1 MPYHREMWKILKNVF
16 NIRSL
21 RTNQLEAINAAMM
34 KHDCF
39 ILMPTGGGKSLC
51 FQLTGLMGTGVTF
64 VISPLRSLIQDQV
77 QRLQSLK
84 VGSCCLFILSE
95 VLRNNSFFI
104 GICSLAP
111 FIAPSFE

>member
-1 MPYHREMWKILKNVF
+1 MNFFFSVDLKRRDMPYHREMWKILKNVY

-51 FQLTGLMGTGVTF
+51 FQLTALMGTGVTF

-84 VGSCCLFILSE
+84 VK
-95 VLRNNSFFI
+95 
-104 GICSLAP
+104 
-111 FIAPSFE
+111 

>member
-1 MPYHREMWKILKNVF
+1 MWKILKNVY

-34 KHDCF
+34 KLDCF

-51 FQLTGLMGTGVTF
+51 FQLTGLMGAGVTF

-84 VGSCCLFILSE
+84 VISSVEIKAAALIFWP
-95 VLRNNSFFI
+95 VSFVFCSNVCSYQFNQ
-104 GICSLAP
+104 CSLLSAL
-111 FIAPSFE
+111 

>member
-1 MPYHREMWKILKNVF
+1 MPYHREMWKILKNVYG
-16 NIRSL
+16 IRAL

-34 KHDCF
+34 KLDCF

-84 VGSCCLFILSE
+84 VRLHLYWVMDQPLLFICWIVLSSA
-95 VLRNNSFFI
+95 LI
-104 GICSLAP
+104 TIH
-111 FIAPSFE
+111 